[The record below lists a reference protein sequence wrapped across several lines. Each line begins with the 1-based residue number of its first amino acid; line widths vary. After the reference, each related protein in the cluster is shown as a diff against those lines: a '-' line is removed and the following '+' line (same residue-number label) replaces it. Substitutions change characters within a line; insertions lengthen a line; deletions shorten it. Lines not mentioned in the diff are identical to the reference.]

1 MDHTEAIHEIIK
13 VLTETNQEFN
23 EMYKTKTSFMVINV
37 FTKQIKQIK
46 QIIIKKDSEVLS
58 ACLQKMNDL
67 YLKGDQTLRNAVE
80 TVFVFSLDS
89 LTFCCDKNYRQIIFN
104 QLPSEL
110 HNAYVH
116 QVYTSGK

>member
-1 MDHTEAIHEIIK
+1 MDHTEAIQEIIK
-13 VLTETNQEFN
+13 VLPETNQEFN

-37 FTKQIKQIK
+37 FTKQIKQI
-46 QIIIKKDSEVLS
+46 IIKKDSEVLS
-58 ACLQKMNDL
+58 TCLQKMNDL
-67 YLKGDQTLRNAVE
+67 YLKGDQALRNAVE

-104 QLPSEL
+104 QLPTEL